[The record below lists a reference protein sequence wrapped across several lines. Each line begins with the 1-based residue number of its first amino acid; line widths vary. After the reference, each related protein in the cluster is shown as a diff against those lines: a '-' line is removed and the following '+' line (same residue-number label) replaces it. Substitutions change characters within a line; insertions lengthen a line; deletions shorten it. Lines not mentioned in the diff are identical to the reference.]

1 MINRKH
7 FYWTLAV
14 LGLFVIAL
22 VFTVSPAQAQR
33 GKRPQKIESTDPAL
47 RLEGYAKH
55 LEMTESSPFK
65 GETWYHIGPKN
76 VRRYDRSFFRD
87 LGVRIVLRCSQ

>member
-1 MINRKH
+1 MISRKRLC
-7 FYWTLAV
+7 WIVAV

-22 VFTVSPAQAQR
+22 AFTVSPAQAQR

-47 RLEGYAKH
+47 RLEGYVKH

-65 GETWYHIGPKN
+65 EETWYHIGPKN
-76 VRRYDRSFFRD
+76 VS
-87 LGVRIVLRCSQ
+87 G